1 MNVWV
6 RMTALAVTGIA
17 MTTAAHAQDA
27 QPTGFY
33 GELNV
38 GVAHLNDA
46 NITYYDDGGTFGG
59 SGAQD
64 TFDGTFDFK
73 SAATFGGK
81 LGYDFGPVRTDL
93 EITYARNKVQA
104 FTINRV
110 NGQAVTLSASDRADV
125 CDYLE
130 ADACGGSGN
139 TFQIDGSRARQL
151 NALVNLWADL
161 PIGRFVPYAGGG
173 LGIAGYE
180 VDGEGKGKF
189 AWQIGAGAAYHFS
202 PAVAV
207 TADYRHRQNGSTTI
221 EYDNVSGVQLGKLKT
236 DAFTLGLRA
245 YF

>member
-1 MNVWV
+1 MNAWIKFA
-6 RMTALAVTGIA
+6 ALAGTA
-17 MTTAAHAQDA
+17 MFAATTAHAQDA

-38 GVAHLNDA
+38 GVANLNDA

-59 SGAQD
+59 TGAQD

-93 EITYARNKVQA
+93 EITYARNKAKA

-110 NGQAVTLSASDRADV
+110 NGQPVTLSASDRADV

-130 ADACGGSGN
+130 ADTCGGSGN
-139 TFQIDGSRARQL
+139 TFQFDGSRARQL

-161 PIGRFVPYAGGG
+161 PLGRFVPYAGGG
-173 LGIAGYE
+173 VGIAGYE

-189 AWQIGAGAAYHFS
+189 AWQLGAGAAYHVS
-202 PAVAV
+202 PTVAV
-207 TADYRHRQNGSTTI
+207 TADYRHRQNGKTTI
-221 EYDNVSGVQLGKLKT
+221 EFDNVSGVRLGKLKT